1 MTEGKAIRGLP
12 KEEGKAIRGLP
23 KEGGEGLEGPS
34 QGWRG
39 RHQYGLSKDGEH
51 QYGSHGRGRPSG
63 AFPRMEGEAPVWP
76 PQERRGRHQYGLPK
90 DWGEGTSMAF
100 PKDGGHQYGPHERG
114 RPSGAFPRMEG
125 EAPVWRPHGWRVR
138 LQ

>member
-51 QYGSHGRGRPSG
+51 QYGSHGRGRPLG
-63 AFPRMEGEAPVWP
+63 AFPR
-76 PQERRGRHQYGLPK
+76 R
-90 DWGEGTSMAF
+90 EGTSMALIE
-100 PKDGGHQYGPHERG
+100 GEGHYGPIHSCCQRG
-114 RPSGAFPRMEG
+114 GKRTNRYP
-125 EAPVWRPHGWRVR
+125 
-138 LQ
+138 